1 MLYQLRYW
9 KVHCL
14 CTHVAHT
21 TRPHKKQRPLAPL
34 AALPFY
40 FAVPTPAPSA
50 TMSSPP
56 PQPHEQQ
63 RSPPDQGQGDDDAA
77 PLPPPIKDETT
88 AAVAAGD
95 GNGGDGE
102 LLHQSDN
109 ESVSERAVSR
119 RVSEGFIAYNK
130 GFEEW

>member
-1 MLYQLRYW
+1 M
-9 KVHCL
+9 
-14 CTHVAHT
+14 
-21 TRPHKKQRPLAPL
+21 APL

-88 AAVAAGD
+88 AAD